1 MPRGLTALQ
10 ESSPEGGG
18 SDYIRNIKL
27 LDDREFTTLRFL
39 TDAENLY
46 YESFHRNMVDGA
58 FKGFKVCLKSTGQPC
73 PMCAMKDNRPS
84 TQFLAWVY
92 EYDHFFQAPTE
103 NAEEVTLGKSKS
115 RKAYKRT
122 VNEIRLM
129 RYSNAHRGG
138 LVGAVEEYDTLTDRT
153 FKWVRDGKRG
163 STRPTYDLR
172 SLKEGAIPD
181 ELKLL
186 AETLPDLEEV
196 AFGRTER
203 LDGAPAEEQKEK
215 IEKYATRDVSPDT
228 SVDGD
233 DDNDDTPYDDD
244 EDDGPF

>member
-18 SDYIRNIKL
+18 SDYVRNIKL

-39 TDAENLY
+39 TDAEGLY
-46 YESFHRNMVDGA
+46 YESFHRNMVDGQ
-58 FKGFKVCLKSTGQPC
+58 FKGFKVCLKSKGQPC
-73 PMCAMKDNRPS
+73 SMCALKDNRPS

-92 EYDHFFQAPTE
+92 EYDHFFTSPTE
-103 NAEEVTLGKSKS
+103 NAEEVTLGRSKS
-115 RKAYKRT
+115 RKAYKRE
-122 VNEIRLM
+122 VNEVRLM

-138 LVGAVEEYDTLTDRT
+138 LVGAVEEYDTLMDRT

-172 SLKEGAIPD
+172 SLKEEPLSD
-181 ELKLL
+181 ELKVL

-203 LDGAPAEEQKEK
+203 LDGAPVEEQKDK
-215 IEKYATRDVSPDT
+215 AEKYATRDVST
-228 SVDGD
+228 ENVI
-233 DDNDDTPYDDD
+233 DDD
-244 EDDGPF
+244 EDEAEPYSDDDDDGPF